1 MAKRLP
7 KSYRAPRGHFRRA
20 AEQPEATSE
29 ELSGTTRSLPKSCRA
44 ARSHF
49 RRTIGRHEVTSEE
62 LSSSPKPLP
71 KKLSGIRCHFGSL
84 CYRLLASML
93 TDCTSLFFSFFF
105 SSFSILLRKRNDF
118 EGKTQCLSAVANVSN
133 HKYNYQDTN
142 SKIFSTGA
150 FYGVFF
156 VSCQL

>member
-1 MAKRLP
+1 MPIALPKKFAGGKRLP
-7 KSYRAPRGHFRRA
+7 KSYWAPRGHFRRA

-49 RRTIGRHEVTSEE
+49 RRTIGHPMPLRKFV
-62 LSSSPKPLP
+62 LSPA
-71 KKLSGIRCHFGSL
+71 SL
-84 CYRLLASML
+84 NADRLY
-93 TDCTSLFFSFFF
+93 FSFFF
-105 SSFSILLRKRNDF
+105 SFSILLRKRNDF